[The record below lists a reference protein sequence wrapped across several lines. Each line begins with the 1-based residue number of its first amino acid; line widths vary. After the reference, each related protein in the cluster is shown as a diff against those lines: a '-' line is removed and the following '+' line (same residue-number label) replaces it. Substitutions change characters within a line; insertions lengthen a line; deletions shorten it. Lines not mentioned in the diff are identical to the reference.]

1 MASIPYS
8 PFPIRL
14 PYETKE
20 FLRPLPCEI
29 RIRAG
34 SNMADDV
41 ITTTGIARHGA
52 ARLPSVDVDSF
63 NIELKDEDGF
73 LGDRASKGAFREI
86 LERWRKPLRESAED
100 PFGDE
105 PSENIS
111 KKTLDAMLVGD
122 DTEASAVVHSAIE
135 EFAQELAYVT
145 RRFLRTKAWADT
157 ECIVVGGGFR
167 DSRLGE
173 LAIARTEI
181 ILKDEGFTVD
191 MQPIRY
197 HPDEAGLVGA
207 LHLAPSWIFE
217 AHDSILAVD
226 IGGTNIRCGVVETG
240 WKKASDLS
248 KASVWKSDLWR
259 HADDEPTR
267 EGAVKRL
274 TKMLKGLIEEADTE
288 GLRLAPFIGIAC
300 PGVIDEDGSIEK
312 GAQNLPGN
320 WESSK
325 FNLPASLVEAIP
337 MIGEHDTAVLMH
349 NDGVVQGLSE
359 VPFMQEFERWGVLT
373 IGTGLGNARFTNRRK
388 ENGKKAASEEDEDK
402 KRDKKASRKK
412 AKA

>member
-1 MASIPYS
+1 MATDE
-8 PFPIRL
+8 L
-14 PYETKE
+14 VK
-20 FLRPLPCEI
+20 
-29 RIRAG
+29 
-34 SNMADDV
+34 
-41 ITTTGIARHGA
+41 TTGIAHHGA

-63 NIELKDEDGF
+63 NIEMKDEDGF

-86 LERWRKPLRESAED
+86 LDRWRKPLRKSGED

-105 PSENIS
+105 PSDEIS
-111 KKTLDAMLVGD
+111 KKTLDAILVGD
-122 DTEASAVVHSAIE
+122 DTEASAIVHSAIE
-135 EFAQELAYVT
+135 DFAQELAYVT
-145 RRFLRTKAWADT
+145 RRFLKSKAWAKT

-181 ILKDEGFTVD
+181 ILKSEDFKID
-191 MQPIRY
+191 MVPIRH
-197 HPDEAGLVGA
+197 HPDEAGLIGA

-226 IGGTNIRCGVVETG
+226 IGGTNIRCGLVETG
-240 WKKASDLS
+240 WKKAKDLS
-248 KASVWKSDLWR
+248 KAKVVKSDLWR

-274 TKMLKGLIEEADTE
+274 TKMLKALITEAEKE
-288 GLRLAPFIGIAC
+288 GFKLAPFIGIAC
-300 PGVIDEDGSIEK
+300 PGVIDADGSIEK

-325 FNLPASLVEAIP
+325 FNLPASLIEGIP
-337 MIGEHDTAVLMH
+337 QIGEHDTAILMH

-359 VPFMQEFERWGVLT
+359 VPFMQDVERWGVLT

-388 ENGKKAASEEDEDK
+388 DGGQEKEKDKGKDRDSTENTK
-402 KRDKKASRKK
+402 KK
-412 AKA
+412 AKND